1 MSVMLIFDQSK
12 KYCDD
17 VDVIVVQQRTCLPG
31 RKAKVSEE
39 VEKMVDKIRDISS
52 GALLIRQGLQISSLK
67 VEKHQKKSCGDLTTP
82 QHRDNV
88 SRETTERWVTVI
100 LSRRSLSFYHVFITS
115 G

>member
-67 VEKHQKKSCGDLTTP
+67 VEKHQKRALEISQHYTGTTC
-82 QHRDNV
+82 Q
-88 SRETTERWVTVI
+88 ERQQSDG
-100 LSRRSLSFYHVFITS
+100 LQLF
-115 G
+115 